1 MGIGFSIF
9 LIVLG
14 AIFRYAVRLRPEWV
28 DLQMAGLI
36 LMIAGGLGLAV
47 SLILTLTGNRR
58 PLST

>member
-14 AIFRYAVRLRPEWV
+14 AIFRYAVRIRPEWV

-36 LMIAGGLGLAV
+36 LMIAGGLGLAAAV
-47 SLILTLTGNRR
+47 ILAVTGDRR
-58 PLST
+58 